1 MPIYE
6 YQCRDCDHRLTARQ
20 RMSESPLVTCPQCE
34 AEALQRLISQTSF
47 VLKGTGWYAS
57 DYKTPATKGDGGG
70 DTASPAADTAADG
83 GGASAEGTP
92 SSSGAT
98 SDD

>member
-6 YQCRDCDHRLTARQ
+6 YQCRDCAHRLTARQ
-20 RMSESPLVTCPQCE
+20 RISEPALVTCPQCE

-57 DYKTPATKGDGGG
+57 DYKTPSSNAGPAD
-70 DTASPAADTAADG
+70 APPSPSSPEG
-83 GGASAEGTP
+83 SSSAEGTA
-92 SSSGAT
+92 SSTTGSG
-98 SDD
+98 DD